1 MRTVLKI
8 AIAVAAVA
16 VLAVGA
22 SAALD
27 RPARTSSTT
36 TIVDAPRER
45 VWRVVADFDA
55 YPEWN
60 PYIRRVEG
68 HPEEGG
74 TLEVRLEPPG
84 GEAQDVSA
92 SVAIFRPPRKIQWQ
106 SRLLV
111 PGLRDLEYEV
121 IIEPIGAHRAEV
133 FQQARHEGLL
143 AVFADE
149 QQTRAGLLAMS
160 RALKSRVEST
170 P

>member
-1 MRTVLKI
+1 MGLVLKV
-8 AIAVAAVA
+8 AVAVAAIA

-36 TIVDAPRER
+36 TIVDAPREQ
-45 VWRVVADFDA
+45 VWRVLADFDA

-68 HPEEGG
+68 RPEEGG
-74 TLEVRLEPPG
+74 TLDLRLEPPG
-84 GEAQDVSA
+84 GDAQDVSA
-92 SVAIFRPPRKIQWQ
+92 SVLIFRPPRKIQWQ
-106 SRLLV
+106 SRLLA

-121 IIEPIGAHRAEV
+121 IVEPVGPNRAQV

-143 AVFADE
+143 VAFVDE
-149 QQTRAGLLAMS
+149 EETRAGLLALS
-160 RALKSRVEST
+160 RALKARAESKA
-170 P
+170 